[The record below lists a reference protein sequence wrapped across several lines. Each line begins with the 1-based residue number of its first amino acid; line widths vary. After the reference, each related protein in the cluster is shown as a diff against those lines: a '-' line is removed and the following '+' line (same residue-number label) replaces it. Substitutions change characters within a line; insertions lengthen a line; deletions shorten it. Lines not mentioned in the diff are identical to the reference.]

1 MFFRIIAVLFL
12 SLCFLKAEVLS
23 PSSEIE
29 AGGNVIDIV
38 IQDGLLIAGTDGGTL
53 EIYNEETL
61 ELQNSIF
68 FEPIEDFMGNP
79 MPSKVFS
86 VDKISGSE
94 RYLALLQSP
103 TSYRRLAIVQDGK
116 IEYIIEESDRFMIK
130 KAKFVSSSKVLL
142 GLLSNELV
150 LYDLEA
156 KKSIYRFQLTQ
167 SHFSDFSLN
176 EDKTIV
182 ASTDESGKVYL
193 VDVTRGNVLQTYKGG
208 NVDNIYKLDMKGER
222 IITAGQDRRGIVYD
236 RSSGKFDRYDAD
248 FLIYACALSPSSNL
262 GALAFT
268 EQNDIVIYELK
279 SGRKLHTLRGQKST
293 LNSIVF
299 VDEKKLYSAS
309 DDKFIMQWR
318 LP

>member
-1 MFFRIIAVLFL
+1 MIGKVLGFFLMV
-12 SLCFLKAEVLS
+12 SLAWGEVLS
-23 PSSEIE
+23 PSYELE

-38 IQDGLLIAGTDGGTL
+38 VQEGLLVAGTDGGTL
-53 EIYNEETL
+53 EIYDEKTL
-61 ELQNSIF
+61 ELKNSIF

-86 VDKISGSE
+86 VDKVSFQD

-116 IEYIIEESDRFMIK
+116 IEYIIQESDGLMIK
-130 KAKFVSSSKVLL
+130 KAKFISGNQVLL

-150 LYDLEA
+150 LYDLSA
-156 KKSIYRFQLTQ
+156 KKIIYRFQLTQ
-167 SHFSDFSLN
+167 SHFSDFVLS
-176 EDKTIV
+176 EDKTIA

-193 VDVTRGNVLQTYKGG
+193 VDVARGNVLQTYKGG

-236 RSSGKFDRYDAD
+236 RNSGKFDRYDAD
-248 FLIYACALSPSSNL
+248 FLIYACALSPSADL

-268 EQNDIVIYELK
+268 EQNDIVVYELK

>member
-1 MFFRIIAVLFL
+1 MLYKLLMVLFMF
-12 SLCFLKAEVLS
+12 SLAWGDLLS
-23 PSSEIE
+23 PANELE
-29 AGGNVIDIV
+29 AGGNVLDLV
-38 IQDGLLIAGTDGGTL
+38 VQDGFLVAGTDGGTL
-53 EIYNEETL
+53 EIYDEETL
-61 ELQNSIF
+61 ELKKSIF
-68 FEPIEDFMGNP
+68 FEPIEDFMGNS

-86 VDKISGSE
+86 VDKINSQE
-94 RYLALLQSP
+94 LYLALLQSP
-103 TSYRRLAIVQDGK
+103 TSYRRLAIVQDGD
-116 IEYIIEESDRFMIK
+116 IQYVIQESDGLMIK
-130 KAKFVSSSKVLL
+130 KAKFVSDTKVLL

-167 SHFSDFSLN
+167 SHFSDFVLSK
-176 EDKTIV
+176 DKTIA

-193 VDVTRGNVLQTYKGG
+193 VDLARGSVLQTYQGG
-208 NVDNIYKLDMKGER
+208 NVDNIYKLDMQGKR

-236 RSSGKFDRYDAD
+236 RNSGKFDRYDAD
-248 FLIYACALSPSSNL
+248 FLIYACALSPSSDL

-268 EQNDIVIYELK
+268 EQNDIVIFELNT
-279 SGRKLHTLRGQKST
+279 GRKLHTLRGQKST

-299 VDEKKLYSAS
+299 ASEKKLYSAS

>member
-1 MFFRIIAVLFL
+1 MVAKIVGI
-12 SLCFLKAEVLS
+12 VLS
-23 PSSEIE
+23 FSMAWAEILSPASQIE
-29 AGGNVIDIV
+29 AQGNVIDIV
-38 IQDGLLIAGTDGGTL
+38 VQEGVLMAGTDGGTL
-53 EIYNEETL
+53 EIYDESTH
-61 ELQNSIF
+61 ELKQNIT

-79 MPSKVFS
+79 MASKVFS
-86 VDKISGSE
+86 VDKVKGAQ

-103 TSYRRLAIVQDGK
+103 TSYRRLAIVQDGN
-116 IEYIIEESDRFMIK
+116 IEYVIEEDDRLMIK
-130 KAKFVSSSKVLL
+130 KAKFVSEDKVLL
-142 GLLSNELV
+142 GLLSNEIV
-150 LYDLEA
+150 LFDLST
-156 KKSIYRFQLTQ
+156 KKIVYQYQLTQ
-167 SHFSDFSLN
+167 SHFSDFDLSD
-176 EDKTIV
+176 DKSV
-182 ASTDESGKVYL
+182 LVSTDESGKVYL
-193 VDVTRGNVLQTYKGG
+193 IDVLQGNILQTYKGG
-208 NVDNIYKLDMKGER
+208 NVDNVYKLDMQGER

-236 RSSGKFDRYDAD
+236 RSSGNFDRYDAD

>member
-1 MFFRIIAVLFL
+1 MLYKLLMVFFMF
-12 SLCFLKAEVLS
+12 SLAWGDLLS
-23 PSSEIE
+23 PTHELE
-29 AGGNVIDIV
+29 ASGNVLDLV
-38 IQDGLLIAGTDGGTL
+38 VQDGFLVAGTDGGTL
-53 EIYNEETL
+53 EIYDEETL
-61 ELQNSIF
+61 ELKKSIF

-86 VDKISGSE
+86 VDKINSHE

-103 TSYRRLAIVQDGK
+103 TSYRRLAIVQDGD
-116 IEYIIEESDRFMIK
+116 IQYVIQESDGLMIK
-130 KAKFVSSSKVLL
+130 KAKFISSSKVLL
-142 GLLSNELV
+142 GLLSNELI

-167 SHFSDFSLN
+167 SHFSDFVLSK
-176 EDKTIV
+176 DKTIA
-182 ASTDESGKVYL
+182 ASTDESGRVYL
-193 VDVTRGNVLQTYKGG
+193 VDVARGSVLQTYQGG
-208 NVDNIYKLDMKGER
+208 NVDNVYKLDMQGKR

-236 RSSGKFDRYDAD
+236 INSGKFDRYDAD

-268 EQNDIVIYELK
+268 EQNDIVIFELNT
-279 SGRKLHTLRGQKST
+279 GRKLHTLRGQKST

-299 VDEKKLYSAS
+299 ASEKKLYSGS